1 MKRFNTPE
9 TIIKTVEDHP
19 VAGKLAVIYWDKIGS
34 EITELV
40 KNVDRKPKIY
50 QNDYGHYLALLTSL
64 KESGLSYQISS
75 YLLIKA
81 GGNYLGIIDA
91 YKILVGG

>member
-1 MKRFNTPE
+1 MNTPE
-9 TIIKTVEDHP
+9 AMIKAVEDHP
-19 VAGKLAVIYWDKIGS
+19 VTGELAVIYWDKIGS

-40 KNVDRKPKIY
+40 ENIKKKPKLY

-81 GGNYLGIIDA
+81 GGNYLGVIDA

>member
-1 MKRFNTPE
+1 MKHFNTPE
-9 TIIKTVEDHP
+9 TIIKAVEDHP
-19 VAGKLAVIYWDKIGS
+19 VTGKLAVIYWDKIGS

-40 KNVDRKPKIY
+40 ENIKKKPKLY

-64 KESGLSYQISS
+64 KKSGLSYQISS

-81 GGNYLGIIDA
+81 GGNYLGVIDA